1 MKTTDLLLVS
11 AAFAAGYALI
21 GAGSKR
27 HFDLTGF
34 IDEAVAKG
42 IAEVETAKLA
52 LQKSTST
59 DIQIFAQLMID
70 DHIALN
76 QELLSIAKLKKLPVA
91 DDAQLMESARH
102 YFLPV
107 LEGEAGFDQAYVNH
121 QLQFHQEAI
130 QLFRTAARSNDQEMR
145 AFLFVVLEKLNH
157 HLRMAKELVSTFH
170 SNVIP
175 TTADQNVI
183 GDGAKFVEEPN
194 YHLGETKH

>member
-1 MKTTDLLLVS
+1 MKATDVLLVS

-21 GAGSKR
+21 GARDNKT
-27 HFDLTGF
+27 FDLTAF

-59 DIQIFAQLMID
+59 DVKIFAQLMID

-76 QELLSIAKLKKLPVA
+76 QELLAIAQRKNLMVA
-91 DDAQLMESARH
+91 DDAQLMESARQ

-107 LEGEAGFDQAYVNH
+107 GDDSSFDEDYVNH
-121 QLQFHQEAI
+121 QLAFHKEAI
-130 QLFRTAARSNDQEMR
+130 ELFRTAARSNDQEVR
-145 AFLFVVLEKLNH
+145 AFLFVVLGKLNH
-157 HLRMAKELVSTFH
+157 HMRMAQELVSTFH

-175 TTADQNVI
+175 TSTDENI
-183 GDGAKFVEEPN
+183 INDSPKFVEEPN
-194 YHLGETKH
+194 YNTDSIKH